1 MRTPSLVVVF
11 VLAGA
16 LRVLARE
23 LPCPDPKPAFDY
35 TRIDRTLK
43 EPKYG
48 SAKPA
53 YRFLA
58 FGPEGKT
65 IIALVADESKG
76 TGSGFD
82 TLYVD
87 LNANR
92 DITEP
97 GERFALERSQPAK
110 ALPGAPDPSLILVSI
125 TDWGKDLVK
134 ARKLDVPDPT
144 FDYTLAVVCSF
155 LEVVTATKDGSWKV
169 RLVASDGSVP
179 WSTSREDAP
188 VFRYGGNEFSLG
200 NEHFVEKTE
209 GRRITH
215 ESGVGQKLAP
225 GTKLVV
231 DGATPFFAGSS
242 PSTVFRQAY
251 CWVPGGHR
259 GLLARIETVRGEPP
273 EPHDTDIILHEY

>member
-1 MRTPSLVVVF
+1 MKPSSFPLVLL
-11 VLAGA
+11 LAMA
-16 LRVLARE
+16 VAASARE
-23 LPCPDPKPAFDY
+23 LPCPELKPTFDY
-35 TRIDRTLK
+35 TKIDRTLK
-43 EPKYG
+43 EPKHG
-48 SAKPA
+48 STKPA

-87 LNANR
+87 LNANH

-97 GERFALERSQPAK
+97 GERFALERAQPAK
-110 ALPGAPDPSLILVSI
+110 PLPGAADPGLILVSI
-125 TDWGKDLVK
+125 TGWGKDLVK

-179 WSTSREDAP
+179 WSTSREEAP
-188 VFRYGGNEFSLG
+188 VFRYGGSELSLG

-215 ESGVGQKLAP
+215 ENGVGQKLTP

-242 PSTVFRQAY
+242 PSVVFRQAY

-259 GLLARIETVRGEPP
+259 GLRARIETVRGEPP